1 MGGRMSGESP
11 REKKLERR
19 SCARGAVRPYQAK
32 DTGDVAIAITATQ
45 PSRQQPAECSALGQ
59 QDF

>member
-11 REKKLERR
+11 REKKLEMR
-19 SCARGAVRPYQAK
+19 SCAGGAVRPYQAK
-32 DTGDVAIAITATQ
+32 DTGDAAIAITATQ
-45 PSRQQPAECSALGQ
+45 ASWQQPAVCSPLGQ

>member
-11 REKKLERR
+11 RENKVEMR
-19 SCARGAVRPYQAK
+19 SCAGGAARPYQAK

-45 PSRQQPAECSALGQ
+45 ESRQQPTECSPLGQ

>member
-11 REKKLERR
+11 REKKVEMR
-19 SCARGAVRPYQAK
+19 SCAGGAVRPYQAK
-32 DTGDVAIAITATQ
+32 DTGDAAIAIIAMQ
-45 PSRQQPAECSALGQ
+45 ASWQQPAVCRPLGQ